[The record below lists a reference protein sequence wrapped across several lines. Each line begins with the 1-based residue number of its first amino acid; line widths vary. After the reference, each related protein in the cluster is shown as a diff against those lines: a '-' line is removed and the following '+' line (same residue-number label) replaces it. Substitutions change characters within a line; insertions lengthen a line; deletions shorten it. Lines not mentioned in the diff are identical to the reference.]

1 MQNIELYIEGQRLD
15 LFEDESVSLNQTIK
29 NARDVAKVFTDF
41 TQSFNVPAS
50 KTNNKIFKHFYNFDI
65 VDGFDARIKV
75 AGTIELNSFP
85 FKDGKIKLEGVKLKE
100 NQAYSY
106 KITFFGDI
114 SKLKDQL
121 GGDKLSDIDFSGF
134 DKDYSSSEV
143 LNSLQTSF
151 SDSTSII
158 TPLITHTQRLF
169 YDSGNNDANTGNL
182 HFHGSGGGNNN
193 HGVKW
198 NELKYAIRVNTILQQ
213 IELQYNLEFSTDFFR
228 NVNVTEMHGMFL
240 WLHRKSGKVE
250 DLSGADQVETLV
262 NFNQINNVDLFN
274 LYNTS
279 FCVYYPLNQLQLLR
293 LLVSPASG
301 YSTTLYGIRIEEN
314 GIVVYNSGLTL
325 TGVSSLSAGTD
336 WTYSGGCYEVYLETG
351 LDMQFSGVQWQGR
364 ALNGGTTYQVIY
376 NSGALSATDVFRFN
390 VQKQMPDITILNFL
404 TGLFKIFNL
413 TAYAK
418 DGKIVVKTLDDF
430 YSDGQGHLSSQKGI
444 DISEYIDIESS
455 SVDVA
460 LPFREIF
467 FNFEDTKTF
476 LANRFGE
483 ITNRAW
489 GQLSYTAGEE
499 NLDGGTYQVKA
510 PFGHLLYERL
520 NDANGGT
527 LKNIQWG
534 YNVNNDQSAYLGK
547 PLLFYPI
554 RIDTGG
560 IGIVNEVNSD
570 NVATSHIERNN
581 IIMPFN
587 TVVLDPSVNDF
598 QLNYFQEVNEW
609 TRNENGQ
616 IFTGD
621 LFSKYY
627 SNYIGSIFNNK
638 NRLTKVTAYLPL
650 KILLNF
656 TLADR
661 FDING
666 QRYKINSIKTNLKT
680 GKSDIEL
687 LNEL

>member
-1 MQNIELYIEGQRLD
+1 
-15 LFEDESVSLNQTIK
+15 
-29 NARDVAKVFTDF
+29 
-41 TQSFNVPAS
+41 
-50 KTNNKIFKHFYNFDI
+50 
-65 VDGFDARIKV
+65 
-75 AGTIELNSFP
+75 
-85 FKDGKIKLEGVKLKE
+85 
-100 NQAYSY
+100 
-106 KITFFGDI
+106 
-114 SKLKDQL
+114 
-121 GGDKLSDIDFSGF
+121 
-134 DKDYSSSEV
+134 
-143 LNSLQTSF
+143 
-151 SDSTSII
+151 
-158 TPLITHTQRLF
+158 
-169 YDSGNNDANTGNL
+169 
-182 HFHGSGGGNNN
+182 
-193 HGVKW
+193 
-198 NELKYAIRVNTILQQ
+198 
-213 IELQYNLEFSTDFFR
+213 
-228 NVNVTEMHGMFL
+228 MHNMFL

-262 NFNQINNVDLFN
+262 DFNQISSNQRFDI
-274 LYNTS
+274 YNTTFGS
-279 FCVYYPLNQLQLLR
+279 LWTVSQLIYLR
-293 LLVSPASG
+293 LILTPASA
-301 YSTTLYGIRIEEN
+301 YNNTPYGIRLTQN
-314 GIVVYNSGLTL
+314 GITVYNSGITL
-325 TGVSSLSAGTD
+325 TGQQTLEYGTD
-336 WTYSGGCYEVYLETG
+336 WNYTGGYYQVFVETL
-351 LDMQFSGVQWQGR
+351 LDMQFANANWQGQAR
-364 ALNGGTTYQVIY
+364 EAPSASI
-376 NSGALSATDVFRFN
+376 SGINYISPPFGATDVFRFN
-390 VQKQMPDITILNFL
+390 VSKQIPDITILDFL

-430 YSDGQGHLSSQKGI
+430 YSDGQGHLSGQKGI

-489 GQLSYTAGEE
+489 GKLSYTAGEE

-534 YNVNNDQSAYLGK
+534 YNVNNDQRAYLGK

-570 NVATSHIERNN
+570 NVATSHIERSN

-621 LFSKYY
+621 LFSRYY